1 MKLGTETR
9 DCIVRST
16 YQTTLRS
23 TICNPTTK
31 EVQEVDI
38 ILNRDSAVKKINAHV
53 VDEINAQLPDGWRH
67 VSSEIKDVKIK
78 KFAMKKADFCKN
90 AIELED

>member
-1 MKLGTETR
+1 MKLGAETR
-9 DCIVRST
+9 DCVVRST

-23 TICNPTTK
+23 AICNPATK
-31 EVQEVDI
+31 EVREEDI
-38 ILNRDSAVKKINAHV
+38 ILNRDSAVKKINARV
-53 VDEINAQLPDGWRH
+53 VEEINAQLPEGWRH

-78 KFAMKKADFCKN
+78 KFAMKKSDFYAN

>member
-1 MKLGTETR
+1 MKLGAETR

-23 TICNPTTK
+23 TICKPATK
-31 EVQEVDI
+31 EVQETDI
-38 ILNRDSAVKKINAHV
+38 VLNRDSAVKKINAHV
-53 VDEINAQLPDGWRH
+53 VDEINAQLPDGWTH
-67 VSSEIKDVKIK
+67 VLSKIKDVKIK
-78 KFAMKKADFCKN
+78 KFAMKKADFYAN

>member
-1 MKLGTETR
+1 MKVGTETR
-9 DCIVRST
+9 DCVVRST
-16 YQTTLRS
+16 YQTTLHS
-23 TICNPTTK
+23 TICNPVTK
-31 EVQEVDI
+31 EVREEDI

-53 VDEINAQLPDGWRH
+53 VEEINAQLPDGWRH

-78 KFAMKKADFCKN
+78 KFAMKKADFYAN

>member
-16 YQTTLRS
+16 YQTTLRC
-23 TICNPTTK
+23 TICNLATK
-31 EVQEVDI
+31 EVKEVDVV
-38 ILNRDSAVKKINAHV
+38 LNRDSAVKKINAHV
-53 VDEINAQLPDGWRH
+53 VEEINAQLPEGWCH
-67 VSSEIKDVKIK
+67 VASGVADVKIK
-78 KFAMKKADFCKN
+78 KFAMKKAAFYAN

>member
-1 MKLGTETR
+1 MKLGAETR

-16 YQTTLRS
+16 YQTTLS
-23 TICNPTTK
+23 CTICSPATK
-31 EVQEVDI
+31 EVKETDI
-38 ILNRDSAVKKINAHV
+38 VLNRDSAVKKINAHV

-78 KFAMKKADFCKN
+78 KFAMKKADFYAN

>member
-1 MKLGTETR
+1 MKLGAETR

-23 TICNPTTK
+23 TICNPATK
-31 EVQEVDI
+31 EVKETDI
-38 ILNRDSAVKKINAHV
+38 VLNRDSAVKKINAHV
-53 VDEINAQLPDGWRH
+53 VDEINAQLPEGWRH

-78 KFAMKKADFCKN
+78 KYAMKKTVFYAS
-90 AIELED
+90 AMALED

>member
-1 MKLGTETR
+1 MKLGAKIR
-9 DCIVRST
+9 DYIARST

-23 TICNPTTK
+23 TICNPATK
-31 EVQEVDI
+31 EVQDVDV

-67 VSSEIKDVKIK
+67 VYSEIKDVKIK
-78 KFAMKKADFCKN
+78 KFAMKKADFYAN
-90 AIELED
+90 AIEVED

>member
-1 MKLGTETR
+1 MKLGAETR

-16 YQTTLRS
+16 YQTTLSS

-31 EVQEVDI
+31 EVQVVDV
-38 ILNRDSAVKKINAHV
+38 ILRRDSAVKKINDRI
-53 VDEINAQLPDGWRH
+53 VDEINEQLPEGWKH
-67 VSSEIKDVKIK
+67 VSSVVKDVRIK
-78 KFAMKKADFCKN
+78 KFAMKKTDFYAN

>member
-1 MKLGTETR
+1 MKLGAETR

-16 YQTTLRS
+16 YQTTLCCA
-23 TICNPTTK
+23 ICNPATK
-31 EVQEVDI
+31 EVKETDI
-38 ILNRDSAVKKINAHV
+38 VLNRDSAVKKINSHV

-67 VSSEIKDVKIK
+67 VSSGIKDVKIK
-78 KFAMKKADFCKN
+78 KFAMKKADFYAN

>member
-1 MKLGTETR
+1 MKVGSETR
-9 DCIVRST
+9 DCVVRST

-31 EVQEVDI
+31 EVQETDI
-38 ILNRDSAVKKINAHV
+38 VLNRDSAVKKINAHV
-53 VDEINAQLPDGWRH
+53 VEEINAQLPDGWRH

-78 KFAMKKADFCKN
+78 KFAMKKADFYAN

>member
-1 MKLGTETR
+1 MKVGNETR
-9 DCIVRST
+9 DCVVRST

-23 TICNPTTK
+23 TICNPSTK
-31 EVQEVDI
+31 EVKEEDI

-53 VDEINAQLPDGWRH
+53 VEEINAQLPDGWRH
-67 VSSEIKDVKIK
+67 VSSEIKDIKIK
-78 KFAMKKADFCKN
+78 KFAMKKSDFYNN